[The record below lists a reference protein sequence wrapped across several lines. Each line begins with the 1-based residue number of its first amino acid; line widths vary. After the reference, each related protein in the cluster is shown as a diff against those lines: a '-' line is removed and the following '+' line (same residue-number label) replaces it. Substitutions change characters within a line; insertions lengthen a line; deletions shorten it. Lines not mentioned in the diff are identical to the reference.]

1 MAADIVD
8 FREFCENPE
17 LVDNLDHRIIRDVR
31 LPDESE
37 LYVCFTFDDGPTEY
51 TPLLLDLFK
60 QYDAKAT
67 FFVVGEFVD
76 EFPDIT
82 RRIVEEGHEIGNHT
96 YFHPNLSTITNDEID
111 KEILTTEEAIITH
124 AKTRSQLFRA
134 PYGVFRMETLERT
147 EEMGYRLALWSRD
160 MYVRDW
166 EYPGADAIFDRVLE
180 NMKNGSIVLLH
191 DGGGERE
198 QTVEAVKRLFPILLN
213 EGYKFVTVSELIE
226 ISEQKMQGK

>member
-1 MAADIVD
+1 MAENIID

-31 LPDESE
+31 LPDQSE

-51 TPLLLDLFK
+51 TSLLLDLFK

-82 RRIVEEGHEIGNHT
+82 RRIVEEGHQIGNHT
-96 YFHPNLSTITNDEID
+96 YFHPDLSKLTIEESE
-111 KEILTTEEAIITH
+111 KEIKITEAAITTH
-124 AKTRSQLFRA
+124 AKTRSQILRP
-134 PYGVFRMETLERT
+134 PYGVFRMETVERA
-147 EEMGYRLALWSRD
+147 EQMGYRFALWSRD

-166 EYPGADAIFDRVLE
+166 EYPGADVIVQRVLD

-191 DGGGERE
+191 DGGGDRE
-198 QTVEAVKRLFPILLN
+198 QTVEAVKQMFPILLKK
-213 EGYKFVTVSELIE
+213 GYKFVTISELIE
-226 ISEQKMQGK
+226 LSERN